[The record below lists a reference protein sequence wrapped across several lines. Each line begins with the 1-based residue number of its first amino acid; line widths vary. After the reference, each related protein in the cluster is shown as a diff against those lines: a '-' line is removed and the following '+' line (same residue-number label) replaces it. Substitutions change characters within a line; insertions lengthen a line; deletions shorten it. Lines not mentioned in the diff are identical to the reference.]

1 MINGNTKHPL
11 GMLNDKKYR
20 EHSIKNLNS
29 NLKYPDILVSF
40 LTDNMDIANRYNG
53 NINFSV
59 PNSME
64 KDSVQ
69 ILRHN
74 QENLSIKIN
83 NYWSSEIFIQS
94 SNKESITFI
103 DDKLEKLSEIL
114 DS

>member
-1 MINGNTKHPL
+1 MNSNIKHPL
-11 GMLNDKKYR
+11 EMLNEKKYR
-20 EHSIKNLNS
+20 DYSIKNLNS
-29 NLKYPDILVSF
+29 KYPDLLVSF

-53 NINFSV
+53 NVNFSV

-64 KDSVQ
+64 QESVQ
-69 ILRHN
+69 ILRSN
-74 QENLSIKIN
+74 PEELSIGTKS
-83 NYWSSEIFIQS
+83 YWSSEIFIQS

>member
-1 MINGNTKHPL
+1 MMNSTEHPL
-11 GMLNDKKYR
+11 GMLNNKKYR
-20 EHSIKNLNS
+20 EYSIKNL

-59 PNSME
+59 PNSMKKE
-64 KDSVQ
+64 SVQ
-69 ILRHN
+69 ILRN
-74 QENLSIKIN
+74 DTGSLSIVPN
-83 NYWSSEIFIQS
+83 SFLYSEIFIQS
-94 SNKESITFI
+94 SSKQSISFI